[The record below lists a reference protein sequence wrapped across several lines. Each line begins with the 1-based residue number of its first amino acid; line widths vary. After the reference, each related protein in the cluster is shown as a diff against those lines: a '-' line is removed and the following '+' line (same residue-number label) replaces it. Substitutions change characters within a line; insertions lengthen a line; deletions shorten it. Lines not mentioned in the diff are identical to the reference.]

1 MHRTRSLD
9 YGVVVEGVVELVLP
23 GEVGGEE
30 RQGKVRRLG
39 VGDTE
44 VQRGTMHAWRN
55 GSETEWARMFFVL
68 ISCEEVTV
76 GEEILEEESGGL

>member
-9 YGVVVEGVVELVLP
+9 YGVVLEGAVELVLP
-23 GEVGGEE
+23 GEGRGE
-30 RQGKVRRLG
+30 RQGDVRRLG

-55 GSETEWARMFFVL
+55 GSEKNWARMFFVL
-68 ISCEEVTV
+68 ISCEEITV
-76 GEEILEEESGGL
+76 GEEVLKEESGGL